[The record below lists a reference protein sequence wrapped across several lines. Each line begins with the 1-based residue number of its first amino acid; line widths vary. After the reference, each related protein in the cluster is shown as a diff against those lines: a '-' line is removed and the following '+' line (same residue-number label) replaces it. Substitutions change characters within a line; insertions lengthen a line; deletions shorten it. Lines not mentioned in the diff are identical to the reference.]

1 MRGRR
6 LHWRQK
12 HSWQDALFDAL
23 PAFVLLIVGLADA
36 VWGTLSVPIG
46 TAASTTAVL
55 PTIIACVALLFRRRR
70 PTTTLIVVVLALVIP
85 PLLTPTSLVYW
96 GEYVPWMLATYSCA
110 RHQRRLVALAALGI
124 GAAAMGALSAEYAD
138 LRDPANLIYNSVLL
152 MAAWLLGLFVRSWAE
167 YRDRIMRA
175 DIERAAIAERA
186 SRAERARIA
195 RELHDV
201 IAHTITVIV
210 MQAGGARLASAS
222 DPAIAVTTLAQI
234 EDLGRDSLTELRT
247 LLPLLRDHDDEAPS
261 APQPTLADIGSL
273 CERMRGL
280 GLPTTLQSE
289 GDTEHVPLGLQLTGY
304 RAVQEGL
311 TNVIKHSGR
320 VQTSVLVRC
329 SDSPAQLTI
338 EVASCAPAVASTI
351 TGTGRGLAGLEERV
365 KLAGGMFRADISAD
379 GGFVLHVE
387 LPLARELA

>member
-6 LHWRQK
+6 LQWRQK

-36 VWGTLSVPIG
+36 VFGTLSVSIG
-46 TAASTTAVL
+46 TAPSTTAVL
-55 PTIIACVALLFRRRR
+55 PTVVACVALLFRRRR
-70 PTTTLIVVVLALVIP
+70 PTTTLVVVVLALVIP

-96 GEYVPWMLATYSCA
+96 GEYVPWLVAMYSIA
-110 RHQRRLVALAALGI
+110 RHQRRLLALVGV
-124 GAAAMGALSAEYAD
+124 GVSAAAMAVLALYYPGI
-138 LRDPANLIYNSVLL
+138 RDPADLLYNSVLL
-152 MAAWLLGLFVRSWAE
+152 SAAWLLGLFAGSWAQ
-167 YRDRIMRA
+167 YRDRVMRA
-175 DIERAAIAERA
+175 DLERAALEERA

-210 MQAGGARLASAS
+210 MQAGGARLASAA

-247 LLPLLRDHDDEAPS
+247 LLPLLRDHDDDTPS
-261 APQPTLADIGSL
+261 TPQPTLADVGGL

-280 GLPTTLQSE
+280 GLPIDLWSD
-289 GDTEHVPLGLQLTGY
+289 GDTDHVPLGLQLTGY

-320 VQTSVLVRC
+320 VRTSVSIRR
-329 SDSPAQLTI
+329 SNSPAQLTI
-338 EVASCAPAVASTI
+338 DVTSCPPVVASTI
-351 TGTGRGLAGLEERV
+351 TGSGRGLAGIEERV
-365 KLAGGMFRADISAD
+365 KLAGGVFRAGIGDDA
-379 GGFVLHVE
+379 GFVLHVE
-387 LPLARELA
+387 LPLTRELA